1 MRCKRMPCTR
11 LSSES
16 DGNDENDDD
25 QLARELAKEF
35 MQRLQN
41 SNM

>member
-1 MRCKRMPCTR
+1 MLCTR

-16 DGNDENDDD
+16 DDNDENDDD